1 VRPHLSLPPDS
12 PLPPTPADRV
22 SVLLFILIPWVA
34 MYFAIQAI
42 GVPTNRIDLSFPFEN
57 RWPVLT
63 WTVAIYVS
71 AYLQAPL
78 AVLIAASQRGL
89 RRFAFAGIVA
99 SIVVGFCWIVIPAVV
114 VHRPDAPHGFLGK
127 VLTFERA
134 MDDGTVSF
142 PSMHVMWAFIAAD
155 VWTDRA
161 RVTHRPWL
169 RIVGWTW
176 AVAIAI
182 TTITTGMHYLLDI
195 VAAVMIYAIVRDPE
209 RRWTEVRRPR
219 TEDRNYV
226 GRIKRPPLPVAP
238 LPGQTTQ
245 YSAPLLRG

>member
-1 VRPHLSLPPDS
+1 VRPHLSLPPNS
-12 PLPPTPADRV
+12 PLPPTPADRL
-22 SVLLFILIPWVA
+22 SVILFILIPWVA

-57 RWPVLT
+57 RWPVIT

-78 AVLIAASQRGL
+78 AVALAASQRAL
-89 RRFAFAGIVA
+89 RRFAYAGIVA
-99 SIVVGFCWIVIPAVV
+99 SIVIGFCWIAIPAVV
-114 VHRPDAPHGFLGK
+114 VHRPYAPHGFLGK
-127 VLTFERA
+127 ILTFERA

-155 VWTDRA
+155 VWTDRS
-161 RVTHRPWL
+161 RVLHKPWL
-169 RIVGWTW
+169 KIVGWAW

-195 VAAVMIYAIVRDPE
+195 FAAVCVYIV
-209 RRWTEVRRPR
+209 VRSP
-219 TEDRNYV
+219 D
-226 GRIKRPPLPVAP
+226 
-238 LPGQTTQ
+238 QFW
-245 YSAPLLRG
+245 SALRGMWRAQPARLKGS

>member
-1 VRPHLSLPPDS
+1 
-12 PLPPTPADRV
+12 
-22 SVLLFILIPWVA
+22 

-42 GVPTNRIDLSFPFEN
+42 GVPTNRVDLSFPFEN
-57 RWPVLT
+57 RWPVLQ

-71 AYLQAPL
+71 AYIQAPL

-89 RRFAFAGIVA
+89 RRFAYAGIVA
-99 SIVVGFCWIVIPAVV
+99 SIIVGFCWIVIPAVV
-114 VHRPDAPHGFLGK
+114 THRPFQNPHGLLGK
-127 VLTFERA
+127 ILAFSRKA
-134 MDDGTVSF
+134 DAGTVSF

-195 VAAVMIYAIVRDPE
+195 VAAVLVYMTVRDPE
-209 RRWTEVRRPR
+209 LLMSTLRRKPEAMKRRVMI
-219 TEDRNYV
+219 D
-226 GRIKRPPLPVAP
+226 
-238 LPGQTTQ
+238 
-245 YSAPLLRG
+245 

>member
-1 VRPHLSLPPDS
+1 
-12 PLPPTPADRV
+12 
-22 SVLLFILIPWVA
+22 

-57 RWPVLT
+57 RWPVPQ
-63 WTVAIYVS
+63 WTVLIYVS

-78 AVLIAASQRGL
+78 AVALAASQRGL
-89 RRFAFAGIVA
+89 RRFAYAGIVA
-99 SIVVGFCWIVIPAVV
+99 SIVIGFCWIAIPAVV
-114 VHRPDAPHGFLGK
+114 VHRPDAPHGFIGQI
-127 VLTFERA
+127 LTFERA

-169 RIVGWTW
+169 RVLGWTW
-176 AVAIAI
+176 AIAIAI

-195 VAAVMIYAIVRDPE
+195 FAAVLVYTIVRDPDRLMRTVRHFTAASSPSPSPHVPARDA
-209 RRWTEVRRPR
+209 RRTP
-219 TEDRNYV
+219 
-226 GRIKRPPLPVAP
+226 
-238 LPGQTTQ
+238 
-245 YSAPLLRG
+245 

>member
-1 VRPHLSLPPDS
+1 
-12 PLPPTPADRV
+12 
-22 SVLLFILIPWVA
+22 

-57 RWPVLT
+57 RWPVLQ

-78 AVLIAASQRGL
+78 AVLMAASQRGL
-89 RRFAFAGIVA
+89 RRFAYAGVVA
-99 SIVVGFCWIVIPAVV
+99 SIIVGFCWIFIPAVV
-114 VHRPDAPHGFLGK
+114 THRPFPNPHGLLGK
-127 VLTFERA
+127 ILEFSRKV
-134 MDDGTVSF
+134 DDGTVSF

-155 VWTDRA
+155 VWTDRS

-169 RIVGWTW
+169 RIVGWAW

-195 VAAVMIYAIVRDPE
+195 FAAVLVYIIVRDPE
-209 RRWTEVRRPR
+209 RRWAEG
-219 TEDRNYV
+219 RNKPH
-226 GRIKRPPLPVAP
+226 RLQA
-238 LPGQTTQ
+238 
-245 YSAPLLRG
+245 